1 MTSRTAIAARPCCGA
16 SLELATA
23 RGSDRHA
30 SGAKDIWRLG
40 ARRVT
45 LAREQ
50 GEGRDPKLVARVF
63 QKEGAR

>member
-1 MTSRTAIAARPCCGA
+1 VTAPGN
-16 SLELATA
+16 
-23 RGSDRHA
+23 DRHA
-30 SGAKDIWRLG
+30 SGAEDTWRLG
-40 ARRVT
+40 APRVT

>member
-1 MTSRTAIAARPCCGA
+1 MTVAGN
-16 SLELATA
+16 
-23 RGSDRHA
+23 DRHV
-30 SGAKDIWRLG
+30 SGTKDSWRPV

-50 GEGRDPKLVARVF
+50 GEGRDPKLPARVF

>member
-1 MTSRTAIAARPCCGA
+1 
-16 SLELATA
+16 LELAIA

-30 SGAKDIWRLG
+30 SGAKDIWRLD

>member
-1 MTSRTAIAARPCCGA
+1 VTGCASAVTVPLSDRRAIV
-16 SLELATA
+16 

-30 SGAKDIWRLG
+30 SGAKDTWRLG